1 MGETVKKDGIFRRIL
16 KSIKATKSE
25 FKKVVWP
32 TKKQLINNTLIVIA
46 ALVIIGLIIFG
57 LDTLFISLSKVV
69 LGQLKKREYGRLPD
83 VV

>member
-1 MGETVKKDGIFRRIL
+1 MNLLGETVKKDGIFRRIL

-69 LGQLKKREYGRLPD
+69 LG
-83 VV
+83 

>member
-1 MGETVKKDGIFRRIL
+1 MGQTVIKAGIFRRIL
-16 KSIKATKSE
+16 KSIKATNSE

-69 LGQLKKREYGRLPD
+69 LG
-83 VV
+83 

>member
-1 MGETVKKDGIFRRIL
+1 MGEVKTKKVGIFRRIGR
-16 KSIKATKSE
+16 SIKSTKAE

-57 LDTLFISLSKVV
+57 LDMLFISLSTKV
-69 LGQLKKREYGRLPD
+69 LG
-83 VV
+83 

>member
-32 TKKQLINNTLIVIA
+32 TKKQLINNTMIVIA

-69 LGQLKKREYGRLPD
+69 LG
-83 VV
+83 